1 MTRMAARRSDDTAQH
16 AARLVDEA
24 FVFDSVQVLRT
35 GGPGRP
41 KLLFGTDHIGGEYF
55 DDWKAA
61 GIKAFMH
68 PAAVLDPDMHLGM
81 LRTLSR
87 WNAFIAHHTDRLLR
101 IDEPADFDL
110 IRTSGRLGVVLGS
123 HHAECFR
130 SPDDVSYFCELGL
143 RSCILVTFGQN
154 RLGTAVDEP
163 SGGGLTAFGRTIVAR
178 MNAVGMAV
186 DVSHC
191 NDRTRIDAIEASS
204 KPVLMSHAN
213 VHSICPNP
221 RNAGDAAIKA
231 MAARGGV
238 MGIMPLRMMLT
249 SQEPASVDSVVDH
262 LAYICE
268 LVGPQHAGIG
278 LEAPIEGFDTLSPEN
293 QLPLPSYM
301 RNAGEQRKLDLPE
314 LRHVRRVYT
323 IAEALVRR
331 GFADED
337 IRGILGGNF
346 ERVLREI
353 LAV

>member
-1 MTRMAARRSDDTAQH
+1 MANIAASRQEDVAGR
-16 AARLVDEA
+16 AARLVEES

-41 KLLFGTDHIGGEYF
+41 RLLFGTDHIGEEYF
-55 DDWKAA
+55 EDWKAA

-68 PAAVLDPDMHLGM
+68 PAAVMEPDMHTGM
-81 LRTLSR
+81 LKTMSR

-101 IDEPADFDL
+101 IDEPADFDR
-110 IRTSGRLGVVLGS
+110 IRAGGKLGVLLGS

-130 SPDDVSYFCELGL
+130 TLDDVDLFAELGM
-143 RSCILVTFGQN
+143 RCCILVTFGQN

-163 SGGGLTAFGRTIVAR
+163 NGGGLTGFGRAVVAR
-178 MNAVGMAV
+178 MNARLMAV

-191 NDRTRIDAIEASS
+191 NDRTRLDAINASAR
-204 KPVLMSHAN
+204 PVLLSHAN
-213 VHSICPNP
+213 AAALCANP
-221 RNAGDAAIKA
+221 RNVGDEVIKA
-231 MAARGGV
+231 LAARGGV

-249 SQEPASVDSVVDH
+249 AQEPTTVEHVVDH
-262 LAYICE
+262 IQHICE

-278 LEAPIEGFDTLSPEN
+278 LEAPVEGFDTLPPQN
-293 QLPLPSYM
+293 QIPLPSYM

-331 GFADED
+331 GFADEE
-337 IRGILGGNF
+337 IRGFLGENF
-346 ERVLREI
+346 ERVFREI
-353 LAV
+353 LAP